1 MSFPPD
7 LAVGDSI
14 LYFQTVPI
22 KHSRLSK
29 SFFANKPHWNSYRN
43 FQGLR
48 LGRVTQIAIGEDGA
62 RTLTIQNPPED
73 PGRQAM
79 ATPVSRQWPGSGDEY
94 DYLTEVPKAER
105 IVMKPSMKALQVE
118 QIMRGSEARDPTKP
132 GAASLPPELKNKIL
146 AHAGLGNYGN
156 LYRRALNGDPTL
168 LPRKIPCS
176 SSSSSSSC
184 TISRKSN
191 RKRTNKTRR
200 TQRTKQNRY

>member
-7 LAVGDSI
+7 LKVGDSI

-22 KHSRLSK
+22 KHSRLRT
-29 SFFANKPHWNSYRN
+29 FPNSPSWYGGE

-48 LGRVTQIAIGEDGA
+48 LGRVTQITIGEDGA

-105 IVMKPSMKALQVE
+105 IVMKPSMKELQAE

-132 GAASLPPELKNKIL
+132 GAATLPPELKNKIL

-156 LYRRALNGDPTL
+156 LYRRALNNDPKL
-168 LPRKIPCS
+168 LPREIPCSS